1 MTLCLN
7 TLSSDSKI
15 RLSNIKALLKKIVY
29 KDKNS
34 FKNQLLFK
42 GKYVVDFFSHLKKYF
57 QLLAYK

>member
-15 RLSNIKALLKKIVY
+15 RLSNLKVLFKKIVY

-42 GKYVVDFFSHLKKYF
+42 GKYVVDFFFAFKKSSSEN
-57 QLLAYK
+57 LN